1 MSHPN
6 ISNQNPS
13 TPLPSIGFNKPHFTG
28 SEIKYIQEAISSS
41 KIGSNGDFTQKC
53 QQFFESKYGFKKVFL
68 TPSCTDA
75 LEMCA
80 LLINTKEGDEIIVP
94 SYTFVSTANAFILQG
109 AKIVF
114 ADSESNS
121 PNIDTATIEALIT
134 PKTKAIVCVHYAGM
148 ACDMER
154 LMNLCTKHQLYLI
167 EDAAQ
172 AIDSFYQGKALGSIG
187 HLAAFSFHETKN
199 ITCGEGGMLVIND
212 ERLIPRAEIIREY
225 GTNRSQFIRGEVAQ
239 YGWIDKGS
247 SNMPSE
253 LLAAF
258 LYAQLECL
266 SEIQAKRIL
275 LWNQYEKLL
284 KPLQDLGLIQLP
296 EVSSSIKHN
305 AHIFY
310 IICQN
315 KIQRTAL
322 INALKAENIN
332 AVFHYNAL
340 HQSTYF
346 KDKHDGRNLPNSDKY
361 TDCLLRLPLYY
372 DLTLDEVQHIATII
386 TQFLKTNTL

>member
-1 MSHPN
+1 MSHPT
-6 ISNQNPS
+6 ISNQNPN
-13 TPLPSIGFNKPHFTG
+13 TPLPPIGFNKPHFTG
-28 SEIKYIQEAISSS
+28 SEIKYIQEAISNS

-53 QQFFESKYGFKKVFL
+53 QQFFESKYGFKKAFL

-121 PNIDTATIEALIT
+121 PNLDIAKIETLIT

-148 ACDMER
+148 ACDMEG
-154 LMNLCTKHQLYLI
+154 LMNLCNKHQLFLI

-172 AIDSFYQGKALGSIG
+172 AIDSFYQGKALGSFG

-212 ERLIPRAEIIREY
+212 KRLIPRAEIIHEY

-239 YGWIDKGS
+239 YGWMDKGS

-266 SEIQAKRIL
+266 TEIQAKRIL

-284 KPLQDLGLIQLP
+284 KPLQEEGLIQLP

-310 IICQN
+310 IICQD

-322 INALKAENIN
+322 IKALKAENIN

-361 TDCLLRLPLYY
+361 TDCLLRLPLYF
-372 DLTLDEVQHIATII
+372 DLTLNEVQHIASTI
-386 TQFLKTNTL
+386 TQFLNSHSS